1 MQILHFQGRTEPYL
15 DPVPGQSQYDLLNMA
30 RRGLVADLRVGI
42 ARARKTQAI
51 VRQAGVRVEQ
61 DGSTRTCDV
70 LVAPISSPPE
80 SPDEVFAVFFEEPPR
95 ATEPGD
101 LAKLDED
108 QRTTRDYLQWKV
120 DEHRRANEQLL
131 LVNAQI
137 ISRNEELQGLYAEVQ
152 AAKEEIQTTNDELAA
167 LNEQTQ
173 AQLGAAE
180 WARDHAKATVEAV
193 PVPLVVLTETLEI
206 ASANRAFEEQYGT
219 ANRGR
224 SVSWGTPGQSQ
235 GSGRRSRAYASGTRA
250 SWGVRTGLRAT
261 TPRERCLS
269 LSARFVPMPDTGR
282 LILLATE
289 DVTARRR
296 GEAERAQLLRESQA
310 AKASAEEGKP
320 REGHLPRDPVA
331 RARDAAL
338 DLAAVGGAAA
348 HRTAERG
355 QGAGR

>member
-1 MQILHFQGRTEPYL
+1 
-15 DPVPGQSQYDLLNMA
+15 MA

-51 VRQAGVRVEQ
+51 VRQAGVHVEQ

-95 ATEPGD
+95 ATEP
-101 LAKLDED
+101 AISPSSTRA
-108 QRTTRDYLQWKV
+108 RTTRDYLQWKV
-120 DEHRRANEQLL
+120 DEHQRANEQLL
-131 LVNAQI
+131 LVNAEI

-206 ASANRAFEEQYGT
+206 ASANRAFEEQYGARSGRGARASCRDSWT
-219 ANRGR
+219 IPAPVCARGR
-224 SVSWGTPGQSQ
+224 ARAEREFPGA
-235 GSGRRSRAYASGTRA
+235 RS
-250 SWGVRTGLRAT
+250 GVRAPTSREAVPVAVRALRADAGYGAT
-261 TPRERCLS
+261 DP
-269 LSARFVPMPDTGR
+269 TGH
-282 LILLATE
+282 
-289 DVTARRR
+289 RRR
-296 GEAERAQLLRESQA
+296 HRA
-310 AKASAEEGKP
+310 AS
-320 REGHLPRDPVA
+320 RR
-331 RARDAAL
+331 
-338 DLAAVGGAAA
+338 GGA
-348 HRTAERG
+348 
-355 QGAGR
+355 GAVAP